1 MSATVLPLH
10 RLLARDLLF
19 RATVDNGLSEWPT
32 TATNTF
38 VDAASLALAQGS
50 VICLRRV
57 GSVITYR
64 VWGQNA
70 EVSHEL

>member
-1 MSATVLPLH
+1 MTTAVLPLH

-32 TATNTF
+32 KSTETF
-38 VDAASLALAQGS
+38 VDAASLALAEGS
-50 VICLRRV
+50 VVCLKRV

-64 VWGQNA
+64 VFKEQ
-70 EVSHEL
+70 